1 MRRGLL
7 MGAILAASPWL
18 IGCSGT
24 VMQTELAQVAV
35 RFVIPPEPEPFAETD
50 TYAEARWVVD
60 TPYDGFVDT
69 DNAVIPVSD
78 AYHVA
83 LWGGP
88 FEGNDVTYS
97 ATALAPGSYTFAYL
111 DRPDD
116 SMMQG
121 WLEVNYEGKDL
132 LDYLYKWKNGIPE
145 QKQQLAYEYE
155 ISGRMKAM
163 DPAAFTSLNKQ
174 LQAFDRLEKQL
185 DAAIAAETKAHT
197 ARHQQVGDLL
207 RNAEILVLPGT
218 DQVFHATTRP
228 AFSPD
233 DFEAVRAGGA
243 LTKMILV
250 ADHQD
255 AQWKLRCVDQLYDDL
270 MRCKAVMGQE
280 ADRLE
285 RRKGLFLLTDH
296 LHNYD
301 KRFVENEMRLQVV
314 LSAIDRLD
322 QRMSDLGERRMALAF
337 ISELVAPDG
346 GFRALDQE
354 ERDLLQE
361 KAVAQAEK
369 NRLDLLFDETDE
381 NSARR
386 VALERNRLH
395 VAAAIDAFD
404 VRLADLGKARTALG
418 TMAKSTDVIHRQGDM
433 RLLTATVVEEHLPF
447 TVRQAIQRESLMT
460 VRLQIEDNVFVPA
473 KARVARAGSLTP
485 AAYPRNQRTAEGQ
498 YKTSPPS
505 TKPARAGTAQFST
518 RQEQKP
524 QVAPPRPKAERTP
537 PPSPRT
543 AHADTFRLTNRQGT
557 QPQAAP
563 TRDRAERAA
572 DPTAACADA
581 ARFTKQQDHRPRA
594 TPSRNQAE
602 WTTTPSPR
610 PERADTVQFASQPEQ
625 RPQVIL
631 SSDQEYD
638 VQRTHKDD
646 CPLWLKLLV
655 PPCWLANRDR
665 GSVAAN
671 KDNAPLAHQPE
682 YRPQNRDRASVA
694 AHEYQA
700 RSDHQPGYRPQDR
713 DKFNVADNE
722 DKARLAHQP
731 EYRPQKEWTRDQV
744 NWTQSDQDD
753 CPLWLKLLVPPCWL
767 ANRDKVN
774 VAAADD
780 NAQLAD
786 FQDEQADPKDDQK
799 YLTQDE
805 KAEDQD
811 CPWII
816 RLLVPP
822 CWIADN

>member
-24 VMQTELAQVAV
+24 GMQTELAQVAV
-35 RFVIPPEPEPFAETD
+35 RFVIPPEPEPFADTD
-50 TYAEARWVVD
+50 TDVEARWVVD
-60 TPYDGFVDT
+60 TPYDGFIDT
-69 DNAVIPVSD
+69 DSAVIPVSD

-88 FEGNDVTYS
+88 FEGNDVTYD

-132 LDYLYKWKNGIPE
+132 LDYLYKWKNSIPE

-155 ISGRMKAM
+155 ISGRMNAM
-163 DPAAFTSLNKQ
+163 DPAAFTSLDKQ

-207 RNAEILVLPGT
+207 RDAEILVLPGT

-243 LTKMILV
+243 LTKMVLV

-270 MRCKAVMGQE
+270 TRCKAVMGQE

-296 LHNYD
+296 LHNHD

-322 QRMSDLGERRMALAF
+322 QRMSDLGKRRMALAF

-346 GFRALDQE
+346 TFRALDQE

-369 NRLDLLFDETDE
+369 NRLDLLFDESDE
-381 NSARR
+381 NSTRR

-395 VAAAIDAFD
+395 VAAAIDAFNM
-404 VRLADLGKARTALG
+404 RLADLGKARTALQ
-418 TMAKSTDVIHRQGDM
+418 TMTESTDVIHRQGDT
-433 RLLTATVVEEHLPF
+433 RLLTATVVEEQLPF

-460 VRLQIEDNVFVPA
+460 VRLQIEDDVFVPA
-473 KARVARAGSLTP
+473 KANVARAGAFTP
-485 AAYPRNQRTAEGQ
+485 ATYPRTQRTAEGQ
-498 YKTSPPS
+498 YEPSPPS
-505 TKPARAGTAQFST
+505 TKSARADAAQFT
-518 RQEQKP
+518 RRQEQKP
-524 QVAPPRPKAERTP
+524 QVTPPGLKAEWTP
-537 PPSPRT
+537 PPSPRP

-557 QPQAAP
+557 EPQVAP
-563 TRDRAERAA
+563 PRDQVDRVPSPRPAH
-572 DPTAACADA
+572 ADA
-581 ARFTKQQDHRPRA
+581 VQFTKRQDHKPRVA
-594 TPSRNQAE
+594 PPRDQAE
-602 WTTTPSPR
+602 WIPSPSPK
-610 PERADTVQFASQPEQ
+610 PERADTVQFADQLEQ
-625 RPQVIL
+625 EPQVIL
-631 SSDQEYD
+631 SGDQERHAQTD
-638 VQRTHKDD
+638 KDD
-646 CPLWLKLLV
+646 CPLWLKLLA
-655 PPCWLANRDR
+655 PPCWLANRDKDN
-665 GSVAAN
+665 VAADED
-671 KDNAPLAHQPE
+671 KAWLAHQPE
-682 YRPQNRDRASVA
+682 YQPQNREKVNVA
-694 AHEYQA
+694 A
-700 RSDHQPGYRPQDR
+700 
-713 DKFNVADNE
+713 NE
-722 DKARLAHQP
+722 DKAWPAREP
-731 EYRPQKEWTRDQV
+731 EYQPQKVWSRDQV
-744 NWTQSDQDD
+744 DWAQSDQDD

-767 ANRDKVN
+767 ANLDKTN

-780 NAQLAD
+780 DAQLAD
-786 FQDEQADPKDDQK
+786 FRDEQGDSQDDQK
-799 YLTQDE
+799 
-805 KAEDQD
+805 
-811 CPWII
+811 
-816 RLLVPP
+816 
-822 CWIADN
+822 